1 VTRPAHRRPAAR
13 STAAQAPSA
22 PSRPT
27 RLACFAAVAPG
38 LEALALAEARAL
50 GLPAVEEEGG
60 FGWTG
65 DLRSVLT
72 ANVGLRI
79 ASRVLVRLDSFEA
92 VSFADLER
100 RARRVAWGTVVRA
113 GDAAR
118 FRVTCKKSR
127 LYHSDAVAQRLAD
140 ALTRTV
146 PGARVVVGDGSS
158 LRRSA
163 PPVGVPDAQHVGD
176 EETSGDEATL
186 FVVRFFRDRCTI
198 SVDTSGALL
207 HRRGY
212 RMATAKAPLRET
224 LAAALLAA
232 SGWDRVA
239 PLVDPLCGSGTI
251 AIEGALMARGSAPG
265 AHRTF
270 AVERWPGVPKSLGLE
285 VRAELAAVRSDR
297 ALGVILGSDRDAGAI
312 EAARGNAG
320 RAGVAD
326 DVAFA
331 VHAVSGAP
339 MPAHE
344 RGWIVTNPPYGV
356 RVGESGRV
364 RDLWAQLGKVLRARA
379 PGWEVALL
387 SPDHALERALG
398 FPLRMAARTTN
409 GGIPVRI
416 MVGQVP
422 TGPSTEL

>member
-1 VTRPAHRRPAAR
+1 VTHSKHRRPTTR
-13 STAAQAPSA
+13 STAPATPPATT
-22 PSRPT
+22 RPT
-27 RLACFAAVAPG
+27 QLACFAAVAPG
-38 LEALALAEARAL
+38 LETLALAEARAL

-65 DLRSVLT
+65 DLRSVIT

-92 VSFADLER
+92 TSFADLER
-100 RARRVAWGTVVRA
+100 RAKRVAWGTVVRT
-113 GDAAR
+113 GDDVR

-140 ALTRTV
+140 ALVRTV
-146 PGARVVVGDGSS
+146 PGVRV
-158 LRRSA
+158 LKHA
-163 PPVGVPDAQHVGD
+163 GD
-176 EETSGDEATL
+176 EETGSDEATL
-186 FVVRFFRDRCTI
+186 FVVRFFKDRCLI

-232 SGWDRVA
+232 SGWDGVA

-251 AIEGALMARGSAPG
+251 AIEGGWMARGIAPG
-265 AHRTF
+265 AHRSF
-270 AVERWPGVPKSLGLE
+270 AVERWPGVSEALGRE
-285 VRAELAAVRSDR
+285 VRAELAAGTRSS
-297 ALGVILGSDRDAGAI
+297 APGVILGSDRDAGAI
-312 EAARGNAG
+312 EAARGNAA

-331 VHAVSGAP
+331 VHALSAAP

-387 SPDHALERALG
+387 SPDQALERQLG
-398 FPLRMAARTTN
+398 FSLRMAARTTN

-416 MVGQVP
+416 MVGRVP
-422 TGPSTEL
+422 VGAPKVPRPR

>member
-1 VTRPAHRRPAAR
+1 
-13 STAAQAPSA
+13 
-22 PSRPT
+22 
-27 RLACFAAVAPG
+27 
-38 LEALALAEARAL
+38 
-50 GLPAVEEEGG
+50 
-60 FGWTG
+60 
-65 DLRSVLT
+65 
-72 ANVGLRI
+72 VGLRI

-92 VSFADLER
+92 LSFADLER

-140 ALTRTV
+140 ALVRTV
-146 PGARVVVGDGSS
+146 PGVRVVEH
-158 LRRSA
+158 
-163 PPVGVPDAQHVGD
+163 QGD
-176 EETSGDEATL
+176 EEAGSDEATL
-186 FVVRFFRDRCTI
+186 FVVRFFRDRCLI

-232 SGWDRVA
+232 SGWDGVA

-251 AIEGALMARGSAPG
+251 AIEGAWMARGIPPG
-265 AHRTF
+265 ANRTF
-270 AVERWPGVPKSLGLE
+270 AVERWPGVPETLGRE
-285 VRAELAAVRSDR
+285 VRAELAPKTRAAAEGMAVGSDR
-297 ALGVILGSDRDAGAI
+297 AVGAIMGSDRDAGAI
-312 EAARGNAG
+312 EAARGNAA
-320 RAGVAD
+320 RAGVTD

-331 VHAVSGAP
+331 VHALSAAP
-339 MPAHE
+339 IPAHE

-387 SPDHALERALG
+387 SPDQALERELG
-398 FPLRMAARTTN
+398 VPLRLAARTTN
-409 GGIPVRI
+409 GGIPVRL
-416 MVGQVP
+416 MVGRVP
-422 TGPSTEL
+422 ARPR

>member
-1 VTRPAHRRPAAR
+1 VTRPTNRTPNAR
-13 STAAQAPSA
+13 STAPAAASA

-27 RLACFAAVAPG
+27 RLACFAAAAPG

-60 FGWTG
+60 FGWSG
-65 DLRSVLT
+65 DLRSVIA

-79 ASRVLVRLDSFEA
+79 PSRVLVRLDSFEA
-92 VSFADLER
+92 LSFADLER
-100 RARRVAWGTVVRA
+100 RARRVAWGTVLRA

-140 ALTRTV
+140 ALMRTV
-146 PGARVVVGDGSS
+146 PGARVVEH
-158 LRRSA
+158 A
-163 PPVGVPDAQHVGD
+163 GD
-176 EETSGDEATL
+176 EEAGSEDATL
-186 FVVRFFRDRCTI
+186 FVVRFFRDRCLI
-198 SVDTSGALL
+198 SVDASGELL

-232 SGWDRVA
+232 SGWDGVA

-251 AIEGALMARGSAPG
+251 AIEGAWMARGIPPG
-265 AHRTF
+265 ANRGF
-270 AVERWPGVPKSLGLE
+270 AVERWPGVPEKLGRE
-285 VRAELAAVRSDR
+285 VRAELSAGARSS
-297 ALGVILGSDRDAGAI
+297 APGAILGSDRDAGAI
-312 EAARGNAG
+312 EAARGNAA
-320 RAGVAD
+320 RAGVTD
-326 DVAFA
+326 DVTLA
-331 VHAVSGAP
+331 VHAVSAAP
-339 MPAHE
+339 IPAHE

-387 SPDHALERALG
+387 SPDQALERALG
-398 FPLRMAARTTN
+398 IPLRMAARTTN

-416 MVGQVP
+416 MVGRVQK
-422 TGPSTEL
+422 

>member
-1 VTRPAHRRPAAR
+1 MTHPKHRRPTTR
-13 STAAQAPSA
+13 STAPATPPATT
-22 PSRPT
+22 RPT
-27 RLACFAAVAPG
+27 QLACFAAVAPG
-38 LEALALAEARAL
+38 LETLALAEARAL

-65 DLRSVLT
+65 DLRSVIT

-92 VSFADLER
+92 TSFADLER
-100 RARRVAWGTVVRA
+100 RAKRVAWGTVVRT
-113 GDAAR
+113 GDDVR

-140 ALTRTV
+140 ALVRTV
-146 PGARVVVGDGSS
+146 PGVRV
-158 LRRSA
+158 LKHA
-163 PPVGVPDAQHVGD
+163 GD
-176 EETSGDEATL
+176 EETGSDEATL
-186 FVVRFFRDRCTI
+186 FVVRFFKDRCLI

-232 SGWDRVA
+232 SGWDGVA

-251 AIEGALMARGSAPG
+251 AIEGGWMARGIAPG
-265 AHRTF
+265 AHRSF
-270 AVERWPGVPKSLGLE
+270 AVERWPGVREALGRE
-285 VRAELAAVRSDR
+285 VRAELAAGTRSS
-297 ALGVILGSDRDAGAI
+297 APGVILGSDRDAGAI
-312 EAARGNAG
+312 EAARGTAA

-331 VHAVSGAP
+331 VHALSAAP

-387 SPDHALERALG
+387 SPDQALERQLG

-416 MVGQVP
+416 MVGRVP
-422 TGPSTEL
+422 TAAPKATRPR

>member
-1 VTRPAHRRPAAR
+1 
-13 STAAQAPSA
+13 
-22 PSRPT
+22 
-27 RLACFAAVAPG
+27 VAPG

-251 AIEGALMARGSAPG
+251 AIEGALMARGIPPG

-270 AVERWPGVPKSLGLE
+270 AVERWPGVPESLGLE

-422 TGPSTEL
+422 TSPSTEL

>member
-1 VTRPAHRRPAAR
+1 
-13 STAAQAPSA
+13 
-22 PSRPT
+22 
-27 RLACFAAVAPG
+27 
-38 LEALALAEARAL
+38 LALAEARAL

-60 FGWTG
+60 FGWAG
-65 DLRSVLT
+65 DLRSVVT

-100 RARRVAWGTVVRA
+100 RARRVAWGAVVRA
-113 GDAAR
+113 GDAVR

-140 ALTRTV
+140 ALVRTV
-146 PGARVVVGDGSS
+146 PMVRVVEH
-158 LRRSA
+158 
-163 PPVGVPDAQHVGD
+163 QGD
-176 EETSGDEATL
+176 EETGSDEATL
-186 FVVRFFRDRCTI
+186 FVVRFFRDRCLI

-232 SGWDRVA
+232 SGWDGVA

-251 AIEGALMARGSAPG
+251 AIEGAWMARGIPPG
-265 AHRTF
+265 ANRTF
-270 AVERWPGVPKSLGLE
+270 AVERWPGVPETLGRE
-285 VRAELAAVRSDR
+285 VRAALAAKTRAAAEGVSAGSDR
-297 ALGVILGSDRDAGAI
+297 AVGAIMGSDRDAGAI
-312 EAARGNAG
+312 EAARGNAA
-320 RAGVAD
+320 RAGVTD
-326 DVAFA
+326 DVTFA
-331 VHAVSGAP
+331 VHALSAAP
-339 MPAHE
+339 IPAHE

-387 SPDHALERALG
+387 SPDQALERELG
-398 FPLRMAARTTN
+398 FPLRLAARTTN
-409 GGIPVRI
+409 GGIPVRL
-416 MVGQVP
+416 MVGRVP
-422 TGPSTEL
+422 TRQG

>member
-1 VTRPAHRRPAAR
+1 
-13 STAAQAPSA
+13 
-22 PSRPT
+22 
-27 RLACFAAVAPG
+27 VAPG
-38 LEALALAEARAL
+38 LEPLALAEAKAL

-65 DLRSVLT
+65 DLRSVVT

-113 GDAAR
+113 GDAVR

-140 ALTRTV
+140 ALVRTV
-146 PGARVVVGDGSS
+146 PGVRIVEH
-158 LRRSA
+158 
-163 PPVGVPDAQHVGD
+163 QGD
-176 EETSGDEATL
+176 EESGSDEATL
-186 FVVRFFRDRCTI
+186 FVVRFFRDRCLI

-232 SGWDRVA
+232 SGWDGVA

-251 AIEGALMARGSAPG
+251 AIEGAWMARGIPPG
-265 AHRTF
+265 ANRTF
-270 AVERWPGVPKSLGLE
+270 AVERWPGVPETLSGE
-285 VRAELAAVRSDR
+285 VRAELASKARVPAEGVSVGSDR
-297 ALGVILGSDRDAGAI
+297 AVGTIMGSDRDAGAI
-312 EAARGNAG
+312 EAARGNAA
-320 RAGVAD
+320 RAGVTA
-326 DVAFA
+326 DVAFG
-331 VHAVSGAP
+331 VHALSAAP
-339 MPAHE
+339 IPAHE

-364 RDLWAQLGKVLRARA
+364 RDLWAQFGKVLRARA

-387 SPDHALERALG
+387 SPDQALERELG
-398 FPLRMAARTTN
+398 FPLRPAARTTN
-409 GGIPVRI
+409 GGIPVRL
-416 MVGQVP
+416 MVGRVP
-422 TGPSTEL
+422 THPR

>member
-1 VTRPAHRRPAAR
+1 
-13 STAAQAPSA
+13 
-22 PSRPT
+22 
-27 RLACFAAVAPG
+27 VAPG

-251 AIEGALMARGSAPG
+251 AIEGALMARGIAPG

-270 AVERWPGVPKSLGLE
+270 AVERWPGVPESLGLE

>member
-1 VTRPAHRRPAAR
+1 
-13 STAAQAPSA
+13 
-22 PSRPT
+22 
-27 RLACFAAVAPG
+27 VAPG

-251 AIEGALMARGSAPG
+251 AIEGALMARGIAPG

-270 AVERWPGVPKSLGLE
+270 AVERWPGVPESLGLE

-422 TGPSTEL
+422 TSPSTEL

>member
-1 VTRPAHRRPAAR
+1 MTHSKHRRPTTR
-13 STAAQAPSA
+13 STAPATPPATT
-22 PSRPT
+22 RPT
-27 RLACFAAVAPG
+27 QLACFAAVAPG
-38 LEALALAEARAL
+38 LETLALAEARAL

-65 DLRSVLT
+65 DLRSVIT

-92 VSFADLER
+92 TSFADLER
-100 RARRVAWGTVVRA
+100 RAKRVAWGTVVRT
-113 GDAAR
+113 GDDVR

-140 ALTRTV
+140 ALVRTV
-146 PGARVVVGDGSS
+146 PGVRV
-158 LRRSA
+158 LKHA
-163 PPVGVPDAQHVGD
+163 GD
-176 EETSGDEATL
+176 EETGSDEATL
-186 FVVRFFRDRCTI
+186 FVVRFFKDRCLI

-232 SGWDRVA
+232 SGWDGVA

-251 AIEGALMARGSAPG
+251 AIEGAWMARGIAPG
-265 AHRTF
+265 AHRSF
-270 AVERWPGVPKSLGLE
+270 AVERWPGVSEALGRE
-285 VRAELAAVRSDR
+285 VRAELAAGTRSS
-297 ALGVILGSDRDAGAI
+297 APGVILGSDRDAGAI
-312 EAARGNAG
+312 EAARGNAA

-331 VHAVSGAP
+331 VHALSAAP

-356 RVGESGRV
+356 RVGESDRV

-387 SPDHALERALG
+387 SPDQALERQLG

-416 MVGQVP
+416 MVGRVP
-422 TGPSTEL
+422 TAAPKVTRPR

>member
-1 VTRPAHRRPAAR
+1 M
-13 STAAQAPSA
+13 
-22 PSRPT
+22 
-27 RLACFAAVAPG
+27 APG

-65 DLRSVLT
+65 DLRSVIA

-92 VSFADLER
+92 TSFADLER
-100 RARRVAWGTVVRA
+100 RARRVAWGTVIRA
-113 GDAAR
+113 GEAVR

-146 PGARVVVGDGSS
+146 PGVRIIDH
-158 LRRSA
+158 R
-163 PPVGVPDAQHVGD
+163 GD
-176 EETSGDEATL
+176 EETETEERTTL
-186 FVVRFFRDRCTI
+186 FVVRFFRDRCLI

-224 LAAALLAA
+224 LAAALVAA
-232 SGWDRVA
+232 SGWDGVA

-251 AIEGALMARGSAPG
+251 AIEGAWMARGIPPG
-265 AHRTF
+265 VNRTF
-270 AVERWPGVPKSLGLE
+270 AVERWPGVPETLGRE
-285 VRAELAAVRSDR
+285 VRAELASKTQVSA
-297 ALGVILGSDRDAGAI
+297 AGPILGSDRDAGAI
-312 EAARGNAG
+312 EAARGNAA

-331 VHAVSGAP
+331 VHALSAAP
-339 MPAHE
+339 IPAHE

-387 SPDHALERALG
+387 SPDQLLERQLG
-398 FPLRMAARTTN
+398 IPLRLAARTTN
-409 GGIPVRI
+409 GGIPVRL
-416 MVGQVP
+416 MVGRVP
-422 TGPSTEL
+422 ARPH

>member
-1 VTRPAHRRPAAR
+1 
-13 STAAQAPSA
+13 
-22 PSRPT
+22 
-27 RLACFAAVAPG
+27 
-38 LEALALAEARAL
+38 
-50 GLPAVEEEGG
+50 VEEEGG

-65 DLRSVLT
+65 DLRSVIA

-100 RARRVAWGTVVRA
+100 RARRVAWGTVVGA

-140 ALTRTV
+140 ALVRTV
-146 PGARVVVGDGSS
+146 PGVRIVE
-158 LRRSA
+158 
-163 PPVGVPDAQHVGD
+163 HVGD
-176 EETSGDEATL
+176 EESGGDEATTL
-186 FVVRFFRDRCTI
+186 FIVRFFRDRCLI

-212 RMATAKAPLRET
+212 RLATAKAPLRET

-232 SGWDRVA
+232 SGWDGVA

-251 AIEGALMARGSAPG
+251 AIEGAWMVRGIAPG
-265 AHRTF
+265 ANRTF
-270 AVERWPGVPKSLGLE
+270 AVERWPGVRKELGRE
-285 VRAELAAVRSDR
+285 VRAELAAAARPS
-297 ALGVILGSDRDAGAI
+297 AGGAILGSDRDAGAI
-312 EAARGNAG
+312 EAAHGNAA
-320 RAGVAD
+320 RAGVTN

-331 VHAVSGAP
+331 VHALSAAP
-339 MPAHE
+339 IPVHE

-387 SPDHALERALG
+387 SPDQALERQLG
-398 FPLRMAARTTN
+398 FPLRMVARTTN

-416 MVGQVP
+416 VVGRVP
-422 TGPSTEL
+422 TGAPEVTRRR

>member
-1 VTRPAHRRPAAR
+1 M
-13 STAAQAPSA
+13 
-22 PSRPT
+22 
-27 RLACFAAVAPG
+27 APG
-38 LEALALAEARAL
+38 LEPLALAEARAL

-65 DLRSVLT
+65 DLRSVVA

-92 VSFADLER
+92 LSFADLER

-140 ALTRTV
+140 ALVRTV
-146 PGARVVVGDGSS
+146 PGVRVVEH
-158 LRRSA
+158 
-163 PPVGVPDAQHVGD
+163 QGD
-176 EETSGDEATL
+176 EEAGSDEATL
-186 FVVRFFRDRCTI
+186 FVVRFFRDRCLI

-232 SGWDRVA
+232 SGWDGVA

-251 AIEGALMARGSAPG
+251 AIEGAWMARGIPPG
-265 AHRTF
+265 ANRTF
-270 AVERWPGVPKSLGLE
+270 AVERWPGVPETLGRE
-285 VRAELAAVRSDR
+285 VRAELASKPRVAVEGMTVGSDR
-297 ALGVILGSDRDAGAI
+297 AVGAIMGSDRDAGAI
-312 EAARGNAG
+312 EAARGNAA
-320 RAGVAD
+320 RAGVTD

-331 VHAVSGAP
+331 VHALSAAP
-339 MPAHE
+339 IPAHE

-364 RDLWAQLGKVLRARA
+364 RDLWAQFGKVLRARA

-387 SPDHALERALG
+387 SPDQALERELG
-398 FPLRMAARTTN
+398 VPLRLAARTTN
-409 GGIPVRI
+409 GGIPVRL
-416 MVGQVP
+416 MVGRVP
-422 TGPSTEL
+422 ARPR

>member
-1 VTRPAHRRPAAR
+1 M
-13 STAAQAPSA
+13 
-22 PSRPT
+22 PT

-65 DLRSVLT
+65 DLRSVMA

-113 GDAAR
+113 GDEAR

-140 ALTRTV
+140 ALLRTV
-146 PGARVVVGDGSS
+146 PGARIVDDSSS

-163 PPVGVPDAQHVGD
+163 PPVGVPQVQH
-176 EETSGDEATL
+176 EETGSEEATL

-232 SGWDRVA
+232 SGWDGVA

-251 AIEGALMARGSAPG
+251 AIEGALMARGIPPG

-270 AVERWPGVPKSLGLE
+270 AAERWPGVSEALGRE
-285 VRAELAAVRSDR
+285 VRAELAARTRPLPGVGVGSDR
-297 ALGVILGSDRDAGAI
+297 AIGAIMGSDRDAGAI
-312 EAARGNAG
+312 EAARGNAA

-326 DVAFA
+326 DISFA
-331 VHAVSGAP
+331 VHALSAAP
-339 MPAHE
+339 IPAHE

-364 RDLWAQLGKVLRARA
+364 RDLWAQLGKVLRVRA

-387 SPDHALERALG
+387 SPDQALERQLG
-398 FPLRMAARTTN
+398 FPLRLAARTTN

-422 TGPSTEL
+422 MSPR